1 MGKWKYL
8 GGDLGS
14 TDLSKRP
21 YVASVDMVL
30 GVIQIMRIEE
40 KGFFALQKMVCIS
53 THDDL
58 ASVQIIDEKLSES
71 KTTQGVLAA
80 SGFLLAGPLGL
91 LAGFAAKKKD
101 EVAFILEVKASE
113 DVKEEKVRGKKIALL
128 TRRKYFERILSYS
141 GLGEKNVVSL
151 MGGATQPQ
159 QSESVADE
167 LEKLSSLKEKGLL
180 SEEEFAAA
188 KAKLLGM

>member
-14 TDLSKRP
+14 TDVSKRP
-21 YVASVDMVL
+21 YVASVDMGL

-40 KGFFALQKMVCIS
+40 KGFFALQKMVCIN
-53 THDDL
+53 THEDL

-71 KTTQGVLAA
+71 KTAQGVLAA

-159 QSESVADE
+159 QSESVADK

>member
-1 MGKWKYL
+1 M
-8 GGDLGS
+8 
-14 TDLSKRP
+14 
-21 YVASVDMVL
+21 
-30 GVIQIMRIEE
+30 
-40 KGFFALQKMVCIS
+40 
-53 THDDL
+53 
-58 ASVQIIDEKLSES
+58 
-71 KTTQGVLAA
+71 
-80 SGFLLAGPLGL
+80 

-101 EVAFILEVKASE
+101 EVAFILEVKTSE
-113 DVKEEKVRGKKIALL
+113 DVKEEKVRGKKFALL

-141 GLGEKNVVSL
+141 GLGEKNVMSL
-151 MGGATQPQ
+151 MGAAGQPQ